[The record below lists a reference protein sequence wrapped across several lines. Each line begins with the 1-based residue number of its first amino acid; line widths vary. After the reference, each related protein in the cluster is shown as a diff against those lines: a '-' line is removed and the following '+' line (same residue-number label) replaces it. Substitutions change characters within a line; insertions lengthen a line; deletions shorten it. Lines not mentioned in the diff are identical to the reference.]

1 MHLYKTL
8 TLVIAVLYFHVNTF
22 AWGSIGHKITAT
34 IAEQHMNARTKDSVA
49 YFLNG
54 TTMEDASKWMD
65 ELRSNHEFDYLK
77 PLHYLNIE
85 KGETFDPTSQGN
97 IISELNKVIAELKD
111 RKHHTKEETETN
123 LKILI
128 HLVGDLH
135 QPLHVGYGSDKGGNT
150 IHLTFLGESSNLHK
164 VWDSEIIKAKH
175 IYPKDCTKLLGR
187 YSKDEIARLEQVN
200 IIEWMNQGRA
210 LLPEVYA
217 FNNDTI
223 DQAYLDKTA
232 PIVEKQLL
240 LAGLRMAT
248 LLQEIFIK

>member
-1 MHLYKTL
+1 
-8 TLVIAVLYFHVNTF
+8 
-22 AWGSIGHKITAT
+22 
-34 IAEQHMNARTKDSVA
+34 
-49 YFLNG
+49 
-54 TTMEDASKWMD
+54 MD
-65 ELRSNHEFDYLK
+65 EIRSDQSYDYLK
-77 PLHYLNIE
+77 PLHYLNLE
-85 KGETFDPTSQGN
+85 KGETFDPNSQGN

-111 RKHHTKEETETN
+111 RKRHTKEETETN

-135 QPLHVGYGSDKGGNT
+135 QPLHVGYGSDKGGNS

-175 IYPKDCTKLLGR
+175 IYPEDCNKLLAT
-187 YSKDEIARLEQVN
+187 YSKADIAKLEQIN
-200 IIEWMNQGRA
+200 IIDWMNQSRA
-210 LLPEVYA
+210 LLPEVYG

-232 PIVEKQLL
+232 PIVGKQLL

-248 LLQEIFIK
+248 LLQQIFN